1 MHENFCMEIS
11 IATEWR
17 GIFWHFFNISK
28 WSKYSNQKMISQNCS
43 VIFCCEL
50 LFLPEQLR
58 EMGGSRHIKT
68 VQNHLEHKDTKDKT
82 AWKWFLKVKKEL
94 PQVPIILIRSSGIL
108 ILTDK
113 QARLSLGYSKTEFC
127 NDHSAQRHS
136 YFIYC
141 IGFHRHCHL

>member
-11 IATEWR
+11 IATDLR
-17 GIFWHFFNISK
+17 GIFGHFSNISK

-113 QARLSLGYSKTEFC
+113 QARLSLGYLLEDWVLQWSFCSKT
-127 NDHSAQRHS
+127 
-136 YFIYC
+136 
-141 IGFHRHCHL
+141 